1 MTVSKDRKKTA
12 AWWALCAAASLLLAS
27 CGDLSGG
34 VKKPRG
40 LGKYKI
46 GKPYHVEGQW
56 YYPAVDYAYDE
67 TGVASWY
74 GADFHGKRTANGE
87 KFNMHKV
94 SAAHKTLPLPSVVR
108 VINLE
113 NGRSLTIRINDRGP
127 FVRGRIIDLSKR
139 AAELLGFADKGTA
152 MVRVQILAEVSRRAA
167 LQVGA
172 GDLPDFEPPPPK
184 AAPSVAVAVEA
195 LPQTDNAA
203 SSPAGNSSGDV
214 SLGAIN
220 PATPPFDGMTG
231 AGGGASDS
239 AASQPAESP
248 TFRPEPDVAGEKVT
262 VVPVATQ
269 PQIFIQA
276 GAFASYN
283 NANRVRA
290 RLSVLGTEVSI
301 TQVYVINRPLFR
313 VRLGPLVSVADADRT
328 LAQVI
333 AVGIPEARII
343 VD

>member
-1 MTVSKDRKKTA
+1 MMVSKDRKKA
-12 AWWALCAAASLLLAS
+12 APWLVLCAAASLLLAS

-56 YYPAVDYAYDE
+56 YYPQVDYAYDK

-74 GADFHGKRTANGE
+74 GEAFDGKRTANGE
-87 KFNMHKV
+87 KFNMNKV

-113 NGRSLTIRINDRGP
+113 NGRSLVIRINDRGP

-152 MVRVQILAEVSRRAA
+152 MVQVQVLPEPSRRAA

-172 GDLPDFEPPPPK
+172 ANLPDFGPPPPK
-184 AAPSVAVAVEA
+184 ASPSVAVAVET
-195 LPQTDNAA
+195 LPQGGDVA
-203 SSPAGNSSGDV
+203 SSGSAGHT
-214 SLGAIN
+214 AIK
-220 PATPPFDGMTG
+220 PSAPPFDAVTG
-231 AGGGASDS
+231 AGGGASS
-239 AASQPAESP
+239 RAASP
-248 TFRPEPDVAGEKVT
+248 TADSLAFRPAPHAAGERVTILPVAGK
-262 VVPVATQ
+262 

-276 GAFASYN
+276 GAFASYT

-290 RLSVLGTEVSI
+290 KLSVLGTEVVISQI
-301 TQVYVINRPLFR
+301 YVINRPLFR
-313 VRLGPLVSVADADRT
+313 VRLGPITSVADADRK

-333 AVGIPEARII
+333 AIGIPEARII